1 MEDFERL
8 QVGLV
13 SSSYNTTTVYRT
25 TLATKMFFVLFEAS
39 DRATFPFA
47 SLKELDQW
55 VDALQL
61 LLYHGRDGRGGLAKL
76 RYQLKKYGVV

>member
-1 MEDFERL
+1 
-8 QVGLV
+8 
-13 SSSYNTTTVYRT
+13 
-25 TLATKMFFVLFEAS
+25 MFSVLFEAS
-39 DRATFPFA
+39 DRVTFGCA

-61 LLYHGRDGRGGLAKL
+61 LLYHSRDGRGGLAKL